1 MTTITHGTGSATASI
16 LTDERA
22 VKNKLAK
29 LMDANPDAATVEVDH
44 NGMTSYIVP
53 WSWVIFK
60 QPKRLTAEARA
71 ELAENMKRVE
81 KYRKYY
87 NK

>member
-29 LMDANPDAATVEVDH
+29 LMDANPNAATVEVDH

-53 WSWVIFK
+53 WSWIILK
-60 QPKRLTAEARA
+60 QPKRLSAETRA
-71 ELAENMKRVE
+71 EMAEHMRNVE
-81 KYRKYY
+81 KKRKIY
-87 NK
+87 NN